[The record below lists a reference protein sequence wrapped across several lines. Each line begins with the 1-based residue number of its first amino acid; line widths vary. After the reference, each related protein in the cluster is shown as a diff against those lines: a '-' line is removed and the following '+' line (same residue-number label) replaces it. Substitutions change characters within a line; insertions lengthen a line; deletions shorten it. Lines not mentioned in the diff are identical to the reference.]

1 MNKLKATKMAQN
13 NKMTWLEIS
22 RYLDNQNLDGMS
34 KLNPSL
40 TRKQIH
46 GIFKES
52 FDGVDMSSIPAGM
65 RYCGRRNKE
74 VMTIHALCIA
84 NILREFG

>member
-1 MNKLKATKMAQN
+1 MAQN

-40 TRKQIH
+40 TRKQAH
-46 GIFKES
+46 EIFKGS
-52 FDGVDMSSIPAGM
+52 LDGVDMSPIPAGM
-65 RYCGRRNKE
+65 RYCGRRNNE
-74 VMTIHALCIA
+74 VMTSDAFGIA